1 MARTGAFTNWNTL
14 SGSTTQAPSVTE
26 AVNITMPDGLTVYNY
41 ASKAITYRT
50 VAYTARL
57 KSIGPI
63 VTQLGNGQGRVT
75 IRLHNG
81 DLDFRDSVEGNY
93 VTSAG
98 STVFTGMEDFSGALI
113 TVRRILTGVVSSTT
127 TSTDLVY
134 LFGRVTGSRYS
145 EDYFELDCVTDVNLA
160 PVLSNRRVGAKCAWV
175 FKGTECGYSGGLTTC
190 NKLYTD
196 SGGCSGRSNQ
206 HRFGGFPVRDSA
218 AAIGKV
224 TGLGSAATYQLVQSG
239 TTYQEQR
246 MITAFDDSFGVV
258 DDSGN
263 DRTVVTAITPDW
275 INAQST
281 TYKASGSDTTT
292 TGSIT
297 SGTATLTVASATSWK
312 VGQGIRIA
320 GAGAA
325 GAALTT
331 TISAISGTTFTLAA
345 NASTTVSSA
354 VVGHDDTAAVQAAFD
369 AGNTND
375 KTVYLPTGTYYVDEL
390 DLLSVNSLQI
400 IGAGPGATILR
411 SRGNNAIL
419 DINTTSATSHTITI
433 EGISFIGSAAEATV
447 QSNNYGVRIRDTGG
461 HGVYNVTIRN
471 CRFSDCDNS
480 AIKTTSG
487 TNATFTVLLEGV
499 DVTQPS
505 DAVGDAIDLW
515 GSNDTTLVR
524 CYVHSV
530 ATNKAAYRVR
540 SGSITMIGCN
550 GIDGGSFASWG
561 MFGNTASEDG
571 DVLGTVSI
579 NVVTDVITLNNHGLS
594 ANQAVVFDGTTNP
607 GNITFGLIYYVR
619 DVTTN
624 TFKVSSTPGGTAIN
638 ITSTGTAVTV
648 RTALDNYCRVSLIGC
663 NVEAFSEYGIRCK
676 AGSFAN
682 FFSTQFIAPTTGTVI
697 PIKMDY
703 VTADQAGIFDA
714 LSSIQTMGASYSGGE
729 AVHSDGMPFVQVGNR
744 ELTSFYDTAGAASAS
759 LPGITGT
766 RITGTQQFAMTHTGY
781 QKLVGHLAMEEQS
794 SPVTPP
800 SNTGFLFAKDAS
812 GATGLYWV
820 SDGVTER
827 RIDIASAG
835 LTATRIGFGDGS
847 NVMTGSA
854 NLTYDDS
861 AKALTLTRAGANPA
875 IYVTDTT
882 NTITARLGTL
892 AGAPDRAIVGSDTND
907 DFVIYQNNQPG
918 WGVNTDKHFRP
929 YNGNN
934 TQDIATS
941 AARARSAY
949 IGTSIDLGIS
959 SSSQGQLIFRTTATG
974 FTTTVEGG
982 SNTGNITFKLPVT
995 NGTDGQYLRAYGNG
1009 LTNWFTPPYA
1019 SETLNNLADPVA
1031 INRGLQ
1037 PGTDNTL
1044 DLGQN
1049 SLSWASL
1056 YLKKDAYVG
1065 RHLQGGTLETPTLTR
1080 GDGAGTTWSAT
1091 ITGNQMCGY
1100 ITFTTGSSPS
1110 SNATVFTMTFG
1121 TAFVGPASV
1130 TGWPI
1135 VNLIPCNVNAAT
1147 LGANSQLY
1155 PDHDSKSS
1163 TTAVFKIHSN
1173 GLSANTEYR
1182 FYYMVM
1188 GTC

>member
-1 MARTGAFTNWNTL
+1 VARTGAFTNWNTL

-113 TVRRILTGVVSSTT
+113 TVRRILTGVVSSTP
-127 TSTDLVY
+127 TSTDLIY
-134 LFGRVTGSRYS
+134 MFGRVTGSRYS

-160 PVLSNRRVGAKCAWV
+160 PVLSNRRVGTKCSWV

-224 TGLGSAATYQLVQSG
+224 TGLGSAATYQLNQAGS
-239 TTYQEQR
+239 TYQEQR
-246 MITAFDDSFGVV
+246 MITAFDDSFGIT

-263 DRTVVTAITPDW
+263 DRTIVTAITPDW
-275 INAQST
+275 VNAGSAKYNLSGET
-281 TYKASGSDTTT
+281 TIT

-297 SGTATLTVASATSWK
+297 NGSASLTVASAATWK
-312 VGQGIRIA
+312 VGHGIRII
-320 GAGAA
+320 GAGTIAGTSTLNGAINSSVTSIGLNSTANFPTSGMARINNERIYYHGKNSTHLLNVLRAYYGTSAA
-325 GAALTT
+325 SHSNGATVTPMVDLVTT
-331 TISAISGTTFTLAA
+331 VSAINGSTFTLA
-345 NASTTVSSA
+345 NAAGVTVSS
-354 VVGHDDTAAVQAAFD
+354 VDVYHDDTAAILDAFD
-369 AGNTND
+369 DAYSAGRPLYIPAGEYNAMDVLFDSKNR
-375 KTVYLPTGTYYVDEL
+375 V
-390 DLLSVNSLQI
+390 I
-400 IGAGPGATILR
+400 IKGDGPGR
-411 SRGNNAIL
+411 
-419 DINTTSATSHTITI
+419 TTLYSIHPEPIFVIDSTTGTSHTVTI
-433 EGISFIGSAAEATV
+433 ENIGYVGSYSGAVNHGIHV
-447 QSNNYGVRIRDTGG
+447 KDTGG
-461 HGVYNVTIRN
+461 NGVFNLTFRNLRFNDVGGSAVKTESGANAAFTI
-471 CRFSDCDNS
+471 
-480 AIKTTSG
+480 
-487 TNATFTVLLEGV
+487 LLEGLDV
-499 DVTQPS
+499 DQQPS
-505 DAVGDAIDLW
+505 ALGSGIDLW
-515 GSNDTTLVR
+515 GSNDTTLLR
-524 CYVHSV
+524 CYVHNV
-530 ATNKAAYRVR
+530 GTNQSAYRVR
-540 SGSITMIGCN
+540 SGSVTMIGCN
-550 GIDGGSFASWG
+550 GIDGGDTVTWG
-561 MFGNTASEDG
+561 VFGNVLAEDG
-571 DVLGTVSI
+571 T
-579 NVVTDVITLNNHGLS
+579 
-594 ANQAVVFDGTTNP
+594 
-607 GNITFGLIYYVR
+607 
-619 DVTTN
+619 
-624 TFKVSSTPGGTAIN
+624 
-638 ITSTGTAVTV
+638 
-648 RTALDNYCRVSLIGC
+648 DNYCRVNLIGC
-663 NVEAFSEYGIRCK
+663 NVEAFTNYGVRCK

-682 FFSTQFIAPTTGTVI
+682 FFSTQFIAPSSGTVT
-697 PIKMDY
+697 PIKFDY
-703 VTADQAGIFDA
+703 VTNDQAGIFDA
-714 LSSIQTMGASYSGGE
+714 LSGIISLGATYTNSQ
-729 AVHSDGMPFVQVGNR
+729 AVHSDGMPFVQIGHR
-744 ELTSFYDTAGAASAS
+744 ELTTFRDTNAGASAT
-759 LPGITGT
+759 LPGIYGS
-766 RITGTQQFAMTHTGY
+766 RITGSQNYAMTHGGY
-781 QKLVGHLAMEEQS
+781 QKLAGHLAMEEQS

-800 SNTGFLFAKDAS
+800 SNTGFLYAKDV
-812 GATGLYWV
+812 GGVTGLYWT
-820 SDGVTER
+820 SDGVAER
-827 RIDIASAG
+827 RVDQGSAS
-835 LTATRIGFGDGS
+835 LTATRIGFGDGT
-847 NVMTGSA
+847 NTMTGSA

-907 DFVIYQNNQPG
+907 DFVIYQNNGPG

-941 AARARSAY
+941 AARVRSAY
-949 IGTSIDLGIS
+949 IGTSIDLGIGA
-959 SSSQGQLIFRTTATG
+959 SSQGQLIFRTTATN

-982 SNTGNITFKLPVT
+982 SNTGNVTFKLPVQ

-1009 LTNWFTPPYA
+1009 LTNWFTPPFA

-1049 SLSWASL
+1049 ALSWASI
-1056 YLKKDAYVG
+1056 YLKKDAFVG
-1065 RHLQGGTLETPTLTR
+1065 RHLQGGQTAPPTLTR
-1080 GDGAGTTWSAT
+1080 GDGAGTTWSST

-1110 SNATVFTMTFG
+1110 ANATVFTMTFG
-1121 TAFVGPASV
+1121 TAFLGPGTQ

-1135 VNLIPCNVNAAT
+1135 VNLIPCNQNAAT

-1155 PDHDSKSS
+1155 PDHDSKSD

-1173 GLSANTEYR
+1173 ALAANTEYR